1 MQKLWGNLDVSCC
14 EKTPGR
20 EQFSCYRCCRRRCNT
35 GKCPALK
42 SQCHVCD
49 KKGHWAGSTLCN
61 KRKKAEQRGG
71 RQNRAQRLR
80 EDTSESSSDEE
91 SVTATSESSSDEG
104 ADGSKQHV
112 RRVRKVFRIQGVRQ
126 ARGLVGIFPFPS

>member
-20 EQFSCYRCCRRRCNT
+20 EQFSWCCRRRCNT

-80 EDTSESSSDEE
+80 GDTSESSSDEE